1 VNLLDQQHPR
11 LEGYA
16 RTFADLRWAALIC
29 DEEWRLV
36 WVSDELREFLRA
48 SDQSDLGIGA
58 HIAEALLRDT
68 WLSALAPESL
78 ELLFRDVG
86 PYLLDDFARRG
97 RAIDEVVPA
106 DMAGLLEGLKPA
118 PAPDIFK
125 TRFLAKD
132 PADPELP
139 PYPVNC
145 AGLRVRGEAGEL
157 GGIAVIMFMDV
168 RPNLVAL
175 LARGAEEMYE
185 RMARLVDPRARQA
198 AILFCDLQSSGRLS
212 RQLPSISYFRLM
224 RELWTGIDQAVAD
237 NTGIVGKHAGDGAV
251 AFFLV
256 DDLDTPSRASAA
268 AVRTAARIHE
278 ISDEILSG
286 VLEGDSP
293 MRVGVHWD
301 GSLYMGQL
309 VPGSRL
315 DVTALGD
322 AVNETARIQEVA
334 EAGETI
340 ASKQL
345 LEQLTPDDAAD
356 VGIDLEKIS
365 YRLLQE
371 VAPEAEKVVR
381 DAGSIPVTKL

>member
-1 VNLLDQQHPR
+1 VNLLDQHPR
-11 LEGYA
+11 LARYA
-16 RTFADLRWAALIC
+16 RTFADIRWAAMIC
-29 DEEWRLV
+29 DEEWRVV
-36 WVSDELREFLRA
+36 WVSDELREFLRV
-48 SDQSDLGIGA
+48 SDQTDLGIGA
-58 HIAEALLRDT
+58 HVAEALLRDA

-78 ELLFRDVG
+78 PSLFRDLG
-86 PYLLDDFARRG
+86 PYLLDDLARRG
-97 RAIDEVVPA
+97 WAVDKVIPPE
-106 DMAGLLEGLKPA
+106 MAGLLEGLEPA
-118 PAPDIFK
+118 PIPDIFN
-125 TRFLAKD
+125 TRFLAMD

-139 PYPVNC
+139 PYPVNV
-145 AGLRVRGEAGEL
+145 AGLRVRREDGEPD
-157 GGIAVIMFMDV
+157 GILVLMFMDV

-175 LARGAEEMYE
+175 LARGDEEMYE
-185 RMARLVDPRARQA
+185 RMARLVDPRSRQA

-212 RQLPSISYFRLM
+212 RQLPSIAYFRLM

-237 NTGIVGKHAGDGAV
+237 NTGIVGKHAGDGAA

-256 DDLDTPSRASAA
+256 DDLDTPSRATAA
-268 AVRTAARIHE
+268 ALRTARRCHQL
-278 ISDEILSG
+278 SKEILSG
-286 VLEGDSP
+286 VVEGDCP

-322 AVNETARIQEVA
+322 AVNETARIQEA
-334 EAGETI
+334 AAAGETI
-340 ASKQL
+340 ASKPL

-371 VAPEAEKVVR
+371 VVPQADKVVR
-381 DAGSIPVTKL
+381 DAGTIPVTKL

>member
-1 VNLLDQQHPR
+1 MNLLAQHPR

-16 RTFADLRWAALIC
+16 RIFADLRWAAMIC

-48 SDQSDLGIGA
+48 SDQADLGIGA
-58 HIAEALLRDT
+58 HVAEAMLRDA

-78 ELLFRDVG
+78 ASLFHDVG

-97 RAIDEVVPA
+97 RTVDEVIPA
-106 DMAGLLEGLKPA
+106 EMAGLLEGLQPT
-118 PAPDIFK
+118 PIPDIFR
-125 TRFLAKD
+125 TRFLARD

-139 PYPVNC
+139 PYPVNA
-145 AGLRVRGEAGEL
+145 AGLLVRGEDGEPD
-157 GGIAVIMFMDV
+157 GILVLMYMDV
-168 RPNLVAL
+168 RPNLVTL
-175 LARGAEEMYE
+175 LARGDEEMYE
-185 RMARLVDPRARQA
+185 RMARLVDPRSRQG

-212 RQLPSISYFRLM
+212 RQLPSVTYFRLM

-237 NTGIVGKHAGDGAV
+237 NTGIVGKHAGDGAA

-256 DDLDTPSRASAA
+256 DDLDTPSRAAA
-268 AVRTAARIHE
+268 AALRTARRVHQF
-278 ISDEILSG
+278 SQEILSG
-286 VLEGDSP
+286 VIEGDCP

-322 AVNETARIQEVA
+322 AVNETARIQEA
-334 EAGETI
+334 AGAGETFV
-340 ASKQL
+340 SKHL

-371 VAPEAEKVVR
+371 VVPEADKVVR